1 MYLYTQPTLMNRD
14 LLHKIII
21 KLEAINSNNP
31 NAEIEAKLDE
41 LIKATKQQNKISERM
56 LEALETLHSKNTIKT
71 VVDTTKIEEKLERI
85 WEILYDTKN
94 NINS

>member
-1 MYLYTQPTLMNRD
+1 MNRD
-14 LLHKIII
+14 LLRKIII

-31 NAEIEAKLDE
+31 NAGIEAKLDE
-41 LIKATKQQNKISERM
+41 LIEATKQQNKISERM
-56 LEALETLHSKNTIKT
+56 LEALETLHSKNSIKT

-85 WEILYDTKN
+85 WEILYDTKY